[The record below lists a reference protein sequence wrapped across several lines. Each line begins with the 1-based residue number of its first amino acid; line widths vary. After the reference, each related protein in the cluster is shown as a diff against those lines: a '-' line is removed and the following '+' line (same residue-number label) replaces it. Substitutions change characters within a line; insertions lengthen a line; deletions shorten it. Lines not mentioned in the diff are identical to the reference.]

1 MLKIVIL
8 SDIQIYLNSC
18 YFYLLNLTTLY
29 NTEIYLI
36 CLSSP
41 MPYARTY
48 APFNKKPH
56 QSYFPTLSSICRI
69 STCIYRCSVD
79 ACE

>member
-18 YFYLLNLTTLY
+18 YFYLLNLRDFS
-29 NTEIYLI
+29 N

-41 MPYARTY
+41 TPYARIY
-48 APFNKKPH
+48 APFSKKPH
-56 QSYFPTLSSICRI
+56 QSYFPTLSLICRI
-69 STCIYRCSVD
+69 PPCIYRCSVD